1 VRFNLSEYNWPLII
15 MIAAVSA
22 TMSYVGDIL
31 GKKIGKKRI
40 SLLGLR
46 PRYTSTVITVFTGIA
61 VALLTLVAAGYSSD
75 SVKMAIFGPNIMARQ
90 MTELTNEVRS
100 RQNELDDMTL
110 DLMAAQSELSSVKNE
125 KLTVEAEVAA
135 LRNETES
142 LELGLAEMK
151 EGRVIVFQGE
161 MLAQTS
167 MEPDENGYDLDGA
180 ILRLVAL
187 SEDYLNNKMPDLP
200 SASSSDAPTV
210 VVTDE
215 MRETV
220 KDALKDAEG
229 RQALRLTAPSN
240 IVLGQSLEGVLNVFE
255 SRLIFREGEILV
267 RERVDA
273 VRSNEDGVNKLY
285 TMLKR
290 INAAAVSKE
299 ILPDPF
305 LGTVG
310 NLDGLDFY
318 DMADKIVVLG
328 EALKAA
334 EVTITAAADIYTEG
348 PVTVKIEVRPDEEA
362 QGGE

>member
-1 VRFNLSEYNWPLII
+1 

-22 TMSYVGDIL
+22 TVSYVGDML

-110 DLMAAQSELSSVKNE
+110 DLIAAQNELSSVKNE
-125 KLTVEAEVAA
+125 KQTVEAEVAA
-135 LRNETES
+135 LRDETES

-151 EGRVIVFQGE
+151 KGRVIVFQGE

-167 MEPDENGYDLDGA
+167 MEPDENRYDLDGA
-180 ILRLVAL
+180 VLRLVDL
-187 SEDYLNNKMPDLP
+187 SEDYLNKKMPDLS
-200 SASSSDAPTV
+200 SAVPPNALTV

-240 IVLGQSLEGVLNVFE
+240 IVLGQPLEGILNVFE
-255 SRLIFREGEILV
+255 SRLVYRAGEILM
-267 RERVDA
+267 RQRVDA
-273 VRSNEDGVNKLY
+273 VLSQEDGKKILDD
-285 TMLKR
+285 MLQNIKR
-290 INAAAVSKE
+290 SAVSKR

-310 NLDGLDFY
+310 NFDLLDIY
-318 DMADKIVVLG
+318 DTLDKIVVFG
-328 EALKAA
+328 EAMKAA